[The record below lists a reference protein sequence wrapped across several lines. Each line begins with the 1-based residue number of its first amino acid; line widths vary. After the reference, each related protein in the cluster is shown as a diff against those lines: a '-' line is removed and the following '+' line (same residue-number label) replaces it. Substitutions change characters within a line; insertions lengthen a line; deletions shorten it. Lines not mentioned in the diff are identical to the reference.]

1 MSAYKNSNHL
11 VVLAESE
18 EAASILIDQNI
29 GKVFETHGSCLLD
42 LHITDQEVYNKY
54 KMFLRARILIGSKH
68 HEDALAV
75 LAAIFK
81 IVDKVTRLTLSQN
94 NLLKAE
100 RQRKKVENVKNKEED
115 EKKEAILMQK
125 KRDEE

>member
-1 MSAYKNSNHL
+1 M
-11 VVLAESE
+11 
-18 EAASILIDQNI
+18 
-29 GKVFETHGSCLLD
+29 LD

-54 KMFLRARILIGSKH
+54 KMFLRARILIGSKN

-81 IVDKVTRLTLSQN
+81 IVDKVTQLTLSQN